1 MPQSL
6 EKKHLLW
13 KVGQSTTF
21 LSATVLSGATTD
33 VKQLGFLALAGAG
46 LVCWSQASV
55 VKKEITNQFNGQPD
69 DTIGHAQKQNTVR
82 NYVIWGHT
90 ALAAGATAMLSDLTS
105 PLTLGV
111 LALGSAAL
119 IANAID
125 NYQLLRER
133 KSLSYSVAQRRSLSE
148 KIEGSTPKM

>member
-21 LSATVLSGATTD
+21 LSAVALSGAATD
-33 VKQLGFLALAGAG
+33 VQQLGFLSLAAAG

-55 VKKEITNQFNGQPD
+55 VKKEITTQCEAPSDAVNLA
-69 DTIGHAQKQNTVR
+69 AQKQNTVR

-90 ALAAGATAMLSDLTS
+90 ALAAGATAMLSGLTS
-105 PLTLGV
+105 SATLGV

-125 NYQLLRER
+125 NYQLLREH
-133 KSLSYSVAQRRSLSE
+133 KSFSDFVAQRRSLPEAIEVSPP
-148 KIEGSTPKM
+148 KI